1 MIPKWK
7 SVTENEKGIP
17 KMNRWKHIREDR
29 NGFTLVE
36 VLAVLVI
43 IAILA
48 AVAIPTMSGFI
59 RDARNKSYTSQA
71 GMSMLRHRLR
81 LWNRRARI
89 ME

>member
-48 AVAIPTMSGFI
+48 AVAIPTMGLSVMPERSHI
-59 RDARNKSYTSQA
+59 LRRP

-81 LWNRRARI
+81 LWNRKARI

>member
-1 MIPKWK
+1 
-7 SVTENEKGIP
+7 
-17 KMNRWKHIREDR
+17 MNRWKHIREDR

-59 RDARNKSYTSQA
+59 SDARKKSYT
-71 GMSMLRHRLR
+71 
-81 LWNRRARI
+81 
-89 ME
+89 